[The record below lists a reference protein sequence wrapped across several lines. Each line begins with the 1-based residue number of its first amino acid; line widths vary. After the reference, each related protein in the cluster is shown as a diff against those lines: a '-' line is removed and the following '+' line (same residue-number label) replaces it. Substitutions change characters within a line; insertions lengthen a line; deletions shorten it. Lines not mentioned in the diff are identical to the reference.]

1 MCGYWFKVF
10 TVIFM
15 AYLGYQ
21 IFWSSLPPC
30 YCWLS
35 YCHTVLGYIYCYVI
49 VGYLYPH
56 ADIVWFIFQYFSVFI
71 SMFILCCFQ
80 LFSYFVQLFPW
91 YRRLTACSW
100 FVLNRLDD
108 YRFQSSSIQRHFQ
121 VFVSFVSWQLLA
133 QCRTIDW
140 IVYCTCSFEAA
151 DSDTV
156 HFLLWR
162 TVYAIV
168 T

>member
-56 ADIVWFIFQYFSVFI
+56 ADIVWFIFQYFLAFI
-71 SMFILCCFQ
+71 SMFTLMLLSVVVIILISVIQ
-80 LFSYFVQLFPW
+80 LFSYLVQLFP
-91 YRRLTACSW
+91 
-100 FVLNRLDD
+100 
-108 YRFQSSSIQRHFQ
+108 
-121 VFVSFVSWQLLA
+121 
-133 QCRTIDW
+133 
-140 IVYCTCSFEAA
+140 
-151 DSDTV
+151 
-156 HFLLWR
+156 
-162 TVYAIV
+162 
-168 T
+168 